1 MAFDRVRSV
10 GALGGVSIRARV
22 AIFATLLALG
32 CLGLL
37 GYVQMSSLSS
47 ALTRAT
53 QEQSVLGT
61 RQLASSIAGLS
72 PSIVSIIPA
81 DTRGLDG
88 LIVFDANGRVLGESG
103 GTRATLRGLKAQ
115 ARTVARTGR
124 GVFQFRVAQGGTRSR
139 RVDRLAPWSSNQTVL
154 VAMVPREGG
163 VLATSY
169 HVGWATDRLRSTAL
183 SSALNLGGAAAFL
196 CFSLLLMLGR
206 LVTRPL
212 GLLAAEVR
220 HLGEGNLDARLS
232 PQRSP
237 ELRQLAADTSQMRDD
252 LLQAVRDSSTDP
264 LTGVANHRGF
274 HEHLTAAATAAMR
287 DGTPLAL
294 IAIDLDNL
302 KTLNDRFGHQ
312 AGDRIIQAVATAIA
326 GTCRPG
332 DLCGRVGGDEFAV
345 VCAGADRAAGEA
357 IAKRIA
363 AEVHKISVAELAGPA
378 ARSSGL
384 VASVS
389 TGVSD
394 LPGSARSQDELIVYA
409 DAALYAAKGLRPVSA
424 PLVAPPDAPEAPASA
439 PRLEQTVRGISVALG
454 VREGAKSNHCDEVAC
469 YAAAIGEEL
478 GLSGSELASVRR
490 AALLHDAGNIGVPD
504 AVLLKPGPLTPAER
518 EVMEAHS
525 ALGYRIMLAA
535 GLPERE
541 AQWVLHH
548 HEHLDG
554 SGYPHGLR
562 GDEIPLASRILLV
575 ADAFEGMTTP
585 RPYHPARSRDAALAE
600 LRRCAGTQFDARAVE
615 ALARALAQ
623 TALTAPATGLP
634 ATAEGRAPAWHLT
647 QGVVR

>member
-1 MAFDRVRSV
+1 MGLDRATSIGV
-10 GALGGVSIRARV
+10 LGGVSIRTRV
-22 AIFATLLALG
+22 AFFASLLALG

-37 GYVQMSSLSS
+37 GYVQLSSLST

-61 RQLASSIAGLS
+61 RQLASSIRGLRPS
-72 PSIVSIIPA
+72 TVSIVPS
-81 DTRGLDG
+81 DRRGLDG
-88 LIVFDANGRVLGESG
+88 VIVFDANGKVLGANG
-103 GTRATLRGLKAQ
+103 GTKATLRGLTAE
-115 ARTVARTGR
+115 ARRVGQTGR
-124 GVFQFRVAQGGTRSR
+124 MLFQFRVPEGGIRSR
-139 RVDRLAPWSSNQTVL
+139 RVDRLAPWSSNRTVL

-169 HVGWATDRLRSTAL
+169 HVGWATDRLRSTAV

-212 GLLAAEVR
+212 GRLAAEVR

-274 HEHLTAAATAAMR
+274 HERLTAAAAA
-287 DGTPLAL
+287 GPVAL

-312 AGDRIIQAVATAIA
+312 AGDRIIQAVASAIA
-326 GTCRPG
+326 RTCRPE

-345 VCAGADRAAGEA
+345 VCAGADRAAAEA
-357 IAKRIA
+357 IAERIE
-363 AEVHKISVAELAGPA
+363 AEVRRISLPELAGPA
-378 ARSSGL
+378 ARTSGL
-384 VASVS
+384 VVSVS

-394 LPGSARSQDELIVYA
+394 LPGSAGSQDELIVHA
-409 DAALYAAKGLRPVSA
+409 DAALYAAKGLRPIGAHVDA
-424 PLVAPPDAPEAPASA
+424 ALGAPEAQESA
-439 PRLEQTVRGISVALG
+439 PRLEQTVRGICVAIG
-454 VREGAKSNHCDEVAC
+454 VREGATSTHCDAVAE
-469 YAAAIGEEL
+469 YAAAIGEGL

-490 AALLHDAGNIGVPD
+490 AALLHDAGNLGVPD
-504 AVLLKPGPLTPAER
+504 AVLLKPGPLAPPER
-518 EVMEAHS
+518 DVIVRHS
-525 ALGYRIMLAA
+525 TLSYRIMLAA

-541 AQWVLHH
+541 SLWVLHH

-562 GDEIPLASRILLV
+562 GDEIPLPSRILLV
-575 ADAFEGMTTP
+575 ADAFEGMIAP
-585 RPYHPARSRDAALAE
+585 RPYRPARSRDAALAE
-600 LRRCAGTQFDARAVE
+600 LRRCAGTQFDTRAVE
-615 ALARALAQ
+615 ALARALDQ
-623 TALTAPATGLP
+623 TALTAPAPSP
-634 ATAEGRAPAWHLT
+634 AAPVDARAPGWRLSER
-647 QGVVR
+647 VVR